1 MGQQAHDI
9 VFGHEIVAHAP
20 FGMVDRLLQ
29 VNQQQ
34 DGPIRRL
41 CRGAY
46 VAAWLNAANTGWADA
61 GSAGCGL
68 AAAPFWKAVCL
79 L

>member
-1 MGQQAHDI
+1 M
-9 VFGHEIVAHAP
+9 VAWPAGRRRSP
-20 FGMVDRLLQ
+20 EASDPNLLWLQ
-29 VNQQQ
+29 IDQQQ
-34 DGPIRRL
+34 DGPIQRL

-68 AAAPFWKAVCL
+68 AAVPFWKAVCL